1 MARGR
6 AQERQGKHRAEGE
19 ASTPRSGS
27 SFRAALCGK
36 ERCGNVVS
44 AHPTKCE
51 THMGKI
57 MRDADGRQKGGGGAP
72 PTMLAMGIVITRW
85 VPQFR
90 RRTPQITSV
99 SWRYVTT
106 ERSRADDPL
115 FAVVDCP
122 DIFFANATTYVA
134 GNRNKIVMGFQFS
147 CFCKTAAWYRVALE
161 LEPTARFVGKMEDDS
176 VLHDSRVIAELM
188 HFQRLARREAAAARV
203 RKPLPIWY
211 GHFAWALFHDNGR
224 ARFCGDADD
233 HLVETAPRV
242 CARHVREAGARGIL
256 APFASGGLDVRSR
269 SLVEQLAA
277 CEQVWQFIRGFD
289 ASNVSYQASCDG
301 QQGYFAARCLALAH
315 DESTPRA
322 SVHAQH
328 ALTSPDAGGVAAASQ
343 FLAST
348 SSSLPS
354 PTLDTRVAT
363 LLHLPWPK
371 FHKPNNVNG
380 ARLHSSILH
389 PHRPCSARASGGRAK
404 LTERERLCAEMMPT
418 SWRWNLGHGLLP
430 FQYTLHGTVA
440 QPSGM
445 RSLWWQPRNR
455 SMLRLYNRLHAH
467 REDDKYCE
475 MLPCGIAASTGRG
488 HDRKENATLCGSMKE
503 CFASHGEGGRYFY
516 LRTPGQE
523 QQT

>member
-1 MARGR
+1 
-6 AQERQGKHRAEGE
+6 
-19 ASTPRSGS
+19 
-27 SFRAALCGK
+27 
-36 ERCGNVVS
+36 
-44 AHPTKCE
+44 
-51 THMGKI
+51 MGKI

-72 PTMLAMGIVITRW
+72 PTLLAMGIVITRW

-176 VLHDSRVIAELM
+176 VLHDSRVMAELM
-188 HFQRLARREAAAARV
+188 HFQRLARREAAAARCAS
-203 RKPLPIWY
+203 PCQY
-211 GHFAWALFHDNGR
+211 GTVTLHGPSSTTTAVPASAVTPTTTWSRPPAGLRAPR
-224 ARFCGDADD
+224 ARGWCTRHPCAFCG
-233 HLVETAPRV
+233 
-242 CARHVREAGARGIL
+242 
-256 APFASGGLDVRSR
+256 GGLDIRSR

-389 PHRPCSARASGGRAK
+389 PHRPCGARASGGRAK

-516 LRTPGQE
+516 LRMPGQE